1 MRVLITGAA
10 GLYGIHLVDELV
22 KRPDISQIIG
32 VDDFSRQYFLKDPFI
47 KSNGFDRK
55 FTLIQ
60 KKFFDLTIEE
70 LDRMNL
76 DVIVH
81 LAAHISIPES
91 MEQANEYFKNNEWGT
106 FLLMQTLV
114 RTKNW
119 PLIVYAS
126 SPEVYGNPIYT
137 PMDINHPM
145 LPRSIYAV
153 TKLAA
158 EKHCKAMHEW
168 YKYPVVIIRNFNT
181 FGENQDISNHAGVI
195 SKFILNALTQRPLTI
210 HDSGEQTRDFQY
222 VKDAVRAYSLVIT
235 PDKRFSGEVFNIGTN
250 SQTSI
255 KQLAE
260 LIKELTGSPSPISNQ
275 PGRSADLMSLEA
287 DYSLIHQK
295 TGWEPRFSLE
305 DGLKRTI
312 HWYKKLL

>member
-76 DVIVH
+76 DAIVH

-106 FLLMQTLV
+106 FLLM
-114 RTKNW
+114 
-119 PLIVYAS
+119 
-126 SPEVYGNPIYT
+126 
-137 PMDINHPM
+137 
-145 LPRSIYAV
+145 
-153 TKLAA
+153 
-158 EKHCKAMHEW
+158 
-168 YKYPVVIIRNFNT
+168 
-181 FGENQDISNHAGVI
+181 
-195 SKFILNALTQRPLTI
+195 
-210 HDSGEQTRDFQY
+210 
-222 VKDAVRAYSLVIT
+222 
-235 PDKRFSGEVFNIGTN
+235 
-250 SQTSI
+250 
-255 KQLAE
+255 
-260 LIKELTGSPSPISNQ
+260 
-275 PGRSADLMSLEA
+275 
-287 DYSLIHQK
+287 
-295 TGWEPRFSLE
+295 
-305 DGLKRTI
+305 
-312 HWYKKLL
+312 